1 MRQLLLLA
9 IFFFSTLSMSGQ
21 NTFRQNNIFLELG
34 GNGLGYSLNYE
45 RQLLKKPG
53 PGIRIGMGSYSLDEF
68 QLSIPVGVNLL
79 LNIYDNK
86 VFLDLGYGVTYTKA
100 DAKLYISVKRDPSYR
115 NTNYFNYIPSAGI
128 RFHTSRNYLWRL
140 TLSGVVNDYGLIPWI
155 GVSFG
160 KML

>member
-1 MRQLLLLA
+1 MKL
-9 IFFFSTLSMSGQ
+9 IFILFYLVSCSFSLFSQ
-21 NTFRQNNIFLELG
+21 NTFRQNNIYFELG

-53 PGIRIGMGSYSLDEF
+53 PGIRLGVGSYSLDEF

-79 LNIYDNK
+79 LNVYDNK

-115 NTNYFNYIPSAGI
+115 NTNYFNYIPSAGL
-128 RFHTSRNYLWRL
+128 RFHTSRNYLWRI
-140 TLSGVVNDYGLIPWI
+140 TLSGVVNDYGLIPWF

-160 KML
+160 KIF